1 MLLYPLVVI
10 LDLLLWGLFVDLTA
24 RTSEELVMWSAFGL
38 ALLVMLWALHE
49 GVKLA
54 TARLGQKS
62 TAQGG
67 M

>member
-49 GVKLA
+49 GVRLA
-54 TARLGQKS
+54 TATLGQKS